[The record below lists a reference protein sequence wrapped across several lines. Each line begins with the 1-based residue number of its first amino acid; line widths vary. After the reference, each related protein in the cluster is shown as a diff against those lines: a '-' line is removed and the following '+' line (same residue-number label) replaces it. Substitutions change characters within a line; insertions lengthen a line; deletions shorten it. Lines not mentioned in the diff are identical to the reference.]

1 MHPLYGKSFTLVYFS
16 SQKEGQGYAVVSYRE
31 GMNLRIPLDATQLH
45 PAAPRATKTK
55 LTWESVAELVTLAEK
70 YEVICPSHREKCGTD

>member
-31 GMNLRIPLDATQLH
+31 GMNLSIPLDVTQLH
-45 PAAPRATKTK
+45 PVGPSAIKTK
-55 LTWESVAELVTLAEK
+55 LTRESVTELVTLAEK
-70 YEVICPSHREKCGTD
+70 YEVICPSHREKSVPD